1 MSTCLAI
8 GPDGGRCRH
17 RQDRST
23 FRIEIG
29 LVTHHQKH
37 SKHAQMDRSNDS
49 LGSAHQGSDIRP
61 AKVIVKLML
70 ASHPDGPCPEPAKMY
85 RCHLCQDYVGRKA
98 LISHLRNC
106 HHIHRPDGFPFDPV
120 HDKRILPMLLVRFV
134 CPGMLSQP
142 LSLKSFYVPHSS
154 RQQDPIFSVC
164 GLSPR
169 IEHAHMGLALKRLH
183 PDDRSAYHF
192 V

>member
-1 MSTCLAI
+1 M
-8 GPDGGRCRH
+8 
-17 RQDRST
+17 
-23 FRIEIG
+23 
-29 LVTHHQKH
+29 VTHHQKH
-37 SKHAQMDRSNDS
+37 PKHAQMDRSNDS

-61 AKVIVKLML
+61 GKVIVKLML

-120 HDKRILPMLLVRFV
+120 HDIRIPPMLLIRFV

-142 LSLKSFYVPHSS
+142 LSLKSFYVHTQACHRIRSSPFVAFLHELNPLTWAWHSRDCTPTTVQPTTLS
-154 RQQDPIFSVC
+154 EKLQDQLTDMNQALHLKLEAVISM
-164 GLSPR
+164 PR
-169 IEHAHMGLALKRLH
+169 
-183 PDDRSAYHF
+183 
-192 V
+192 